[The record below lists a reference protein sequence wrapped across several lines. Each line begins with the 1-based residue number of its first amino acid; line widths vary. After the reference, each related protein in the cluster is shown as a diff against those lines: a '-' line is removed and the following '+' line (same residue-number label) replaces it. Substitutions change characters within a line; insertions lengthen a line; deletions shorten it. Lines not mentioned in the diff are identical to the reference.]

1 MMIEDW
7 EIGQLYWTCL
17 KAHGGNEEKA
27 IADVKRNIL
36 MILPKLRIYICF

>member
-17 KAHGGNEEKA
+17 KAHGGNEEKLLLGCKKKYFDDFA
-27 IADVKRNIL
+27 
-36 MILPKLRIYICF
+36 KLRIYICF